1 MAAEQAF
8 KHRIRLLYRKADKLA
23 ADLEKVE
30 AEIKAEQD
38 KAHAAGWPVPERP
51 SRRR

>member
-8 KHRIRLLYRKADKLA
+8 KHRIRLLYEKANKLA

-30 AEIKAEQD
+30 AQIKAEQE
-38 KAHAAGWPVPERP
+38 KALAAGWAVPERP